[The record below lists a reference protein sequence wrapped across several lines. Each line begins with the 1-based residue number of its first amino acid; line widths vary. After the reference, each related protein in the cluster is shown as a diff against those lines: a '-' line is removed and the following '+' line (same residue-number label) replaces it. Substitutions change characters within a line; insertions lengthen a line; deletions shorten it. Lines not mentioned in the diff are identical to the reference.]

1 MIRPYQE
8 QDLNRLLEVWY
19 SASKIAHSF
28 LDEAF
33 LETERQNIPKVYLPA
48 AETWVFERDKLVL
61 GFISLLDNQVG
72 AIFVDPQFQRQGIG
86 RALIDWA
93 KTLRT
98 QLFVEVFKEN
108 KVGRAFYERYG
119 FIPVDEHLHPETGY
133 MLLRLRLEY

>member
-48 AETWVFERDKLVL
+48 AETWVFERDNLVL

-93 KTLRT
+93 KTLRS

-108 KVGRAFYERYG
+108 QAGRAFYQQYG

-133 MLLRLRLEY
+133 ILLRLRLEY